1 MVGTALSC
9 QTVVDSVVGATPKAS
24 LKRNADGSLK
34 PTPKPRPASAL
45 SGKPGTVVSG
55 AGPPPGTVVRGP
67 SSGPRSLVQSQ
78 GGKASSSHQEMEVE
92 HVRDDDDDIAFGE
105 SVSTAEASQGGWPW
119 TDPAPP
125 P

>member
-1 MVGTALSC
+1 MPAIR
-9 QTVVDSVVGATPKAS
+9 GATPKAS
-24 LKRNADGSLK
+24 LKRNADDSQAASVLK
-34 PTPKPRPASAL
+34 PTPKSRPASAL
-45 SGKPGTVVSG
+45 SGKPGTVLSG

-78 GGKASSSHQEMEVE
+78 GGKASSSHQQMEVE
-92 HVRDDDDDIAFGE
+92 RIRDDDDDIAFGE
-105 SVSTAEASQGGWPW
+105 SVSTAGGWPW